1 MPDSPTPG
9 YNQAPPGYQPPGY
22 QQGGYEGGGYSPPG
36 YQGASY
42 PPSGYG
48 GYQQPPSYGY
58 GGGYAQPGRTDP
70 FGRPLAGWWQRVG
83 ALLLDSLIIGIPA
96 YIVALVITSHSAGGS
111 SVLVTELVVGIGE
124 LLYFAI
130 LDGNSQS
137 VGKRALGIAVRSEAT
152 GQPIGFGAALARW
165 LIWVVLWWI
174 LYIPGLLDALSPLW
188 DSKNQAWHDHAV
200 GSLVVQVR

>member
-1 MPDSPTPG
+1 M
-9 YNQAPPGYQPPGY
+9 YQPPGY
-22 QQGGYEGGGYSPPG
+22 QQTGYEGGGDNPPG
-36 YQGASY
+36 YQGGG

-48 GYQQPPSYGY
+48 GYPQQPPSYGY
-58 GGGYAQPGRTDP
+58 GGGYAQQGRTDR

-96 YIVALVITSHSAGGS
+96 YIVAAVITSHSAGRS

-137 VGKRALGIAVRSEAT
+137 VGKRAMGIAVRSEAT
-152 GQPIGFGAALARW
+152 GQPIGFGPALARW
-165 LIWVVLWWI
+165 LIWVVLWWL